1 MVGEGVLLTCLES
14 PEIEH
19 VLIVN
24 RKPSGHRHPKL
35 EERIVPDF
43 FAFEAPS
50 GYDACF
56 FCAGVSSVGMK
67 EPEYRRI
74 THDLTL
80 SFAKA
85 LANPGMVFTYVSGA
99 GTNPNGRAMWA
110 RVKGDTENDLM
121 KLPFRAVYNFRPGFM
136 RPWPGQKN
144 VLRLYKYIG
153 WLFYVMPSSVLTMQQ
168 VGLAMIHTISN
179 NYPKNILEIK
189 DIRALALQ
197 ES

>member
-1 MVGEGVLLTCLES
+1 
-14 PEIEH
+14 
-19 VLIVN
+19 
-24 RKPSGHRHPKL
+24 
-35 EERIVPDF
+35 
-43 FAFEAPS
+43 
-50 GYDACF
+50 
-56 FCAGVSSVGMK
+56 
-67 EPEYRRI
+67 
-74 THDLTL
+74 
-80 SFAKA
+80 
-85 LANPGMVFTYVSGA
+85 
-99 GTNPNGRAMWA
+99 MWA